1 MGGRQCERGMG
12 PYRLVSSFGAR
23 LTRTETLARLR
34 AAAPAV
40 LPSMLL
46 CDFGHLAEEVRRLEA
61 AGAQALHLDVM
72 DGHFVPNFTYG
83 LPLVAAMRAA
93 TALPLDVHLMMSNP
107 GQYLADFQRAGADVL
122 TIHVEAAPDPRPLLA
137 EIRRLGACAGLA
149 LNPPTPVDAV
159 APFLVDCDL
168 LLAMSVM
175 PGFGGQAF
183 DPVALEKLRR
193 LRDLALPLGGS
204 APLWEIDGGVN
215 DKTIAE
221 CTAAG
226 AELLVAGS
234 AVLRQENYRV
244 ALEGLRALALTGQH
258 RPAGALPNSRTGAL

>member
-1 MGGRQCERGMG
+1 M
-12 PYRLVSSFGAR
+12 
-23 LTRTETLARLR
+23 ARLR

-46 CDFGHLAEEVRRLEA
+46 CDFGHLADEVRRLEA
-61 AGAQALHLDVM
+61 AGAQCLHLDVM

-83 LPLVAAMRAA
+83 LPLVEAMRAA

-107 GQYLADFQRAGADVL
+107 GQYLAEFHRAGADVL
-122 TIHVEAAPDPRPLLA
+122 TIHIEAAADPVPLLA

-149 LNPPTPVDAV
+149 INPPTPAESV
-159 APFLVDCDL
+159 ARYLGDCDL

-183 DPVALEKLRR
+183 DPVALDKLRW
-193 LRDLALPLGGS
+193 LRAQAQRQGIA

-215 DKTIAE
+215 SATIAD

-234 AVLRQENYRV
+234 AVLKQPDYQ
-244 ALEGLRALALTGQH
+244 AAMEGLRSLAVSGQ
-258 RPAGALPNSRTGAL
+258 